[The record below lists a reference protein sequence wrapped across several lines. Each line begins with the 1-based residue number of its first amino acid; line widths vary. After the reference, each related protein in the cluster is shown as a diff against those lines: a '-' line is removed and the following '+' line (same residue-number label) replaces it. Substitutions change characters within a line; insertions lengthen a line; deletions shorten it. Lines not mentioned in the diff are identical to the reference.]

1 MGLCRSLSQ
10 LTLKSACLQK
20 KSTPIIIYD
29 FLCRYF
35 QPFFWPLS
43 LAGLEQEDP
52 AASSSLSSALFVPG
66 AVNVGG
72 DCIVVG
78 EPVPVGEAVVH
89 ASDAVVVESCD
100 CGPSAGLKTGTFPWL
115 SASSWDKEDDEGL
128 VWVGVD
134 DGDIDEDVDD
144 KAGPGLRAAGCGR
157 LASETFKY
165 KEFWIYN
172 F

>member
-1 MGLCRSLSQ
+1 MLPY
-10 LTLKSACLQK
+10 KK

-43 LAGLEQEDP
+43 LAGLEQDDP
-52 AASSSLSSALFVPG
+52 AASSLSSALFVPG
-66 AVNVGG
+66 AVSVGG

-89 ASDAVVVESCD
+89 ASGECDAVVVESCD

-165 KEFWIYN
+165 KAFWIYN